1 MNEFPAMLLL
11 PFVGGI
17 ISFLSPCVLPLVPAY
32 LSFVS
37 GLSAEEVLVRGA
49 RRKGQTER
57 MVMSLLLFIMGF
69 SIIFVLMGASASLVG
84 GFLLEQKA
92 LLSRVSGVL
101 IILMGLFFM
110 GLLRIPW
117 LNMEK
122 RPFLTNNPESPTG
135 AMSIIL
141 VGMAFGFG
149 WTPCIGPILSSILLY
164 ASATSTVGLG
174 MALLS
179 AYAVGLGIPFL
190 ISGLVLNR
198 AMGAFG
204 WMKGNYQ
211 WITLAG
217 GFLMI
222 VMGSL
227 LLLNQVS
234 YISRFFQ
241 QFFQD
246 IGLGFLSTI

>member
-1 MNEFPAMLLL
+1 MLL

-37 GLSAEEVLVRGA
+37 GLSAEEVLVRG
-49 RRKGQTER
+49 RRKKGQTER
-57 MVMSLLLFIMGF
+57 MLFSLMLFILGF

-92 LLSRVSGVL
+92 LLSRVSGVM
-101 IILMGLFFM
+101 IILMGFFFL
-110 GLLRIPW
+110 GVLRIPW

-122 RPFLTNNPESPTG
+122 RPFLTSNPDSPTG
-135 AMSIIL
+135 ALSNIL

-164 ASATSTVGLG
+164 ASTTSTVGLG

-179 AYAVGLGIPFL
+179 AYAIGLGVPFL
-190 ISGLVLNR
+190 VSGLLLSR

-204 WMKGNYQ
+204 WMKRNYR
-211 WITLAG
+211 WINLAG
-217 GFLMI
+217 GLLLI
-222 VMGSL
+222 AMGSL
-227 LLLNQVS
+227 LLLNQVG
-234 YISRFFQ
+234 YVSRFFQ
-241 QFFQD
+241 QLFQD
-246 IGLGFLSTI
+246 LGLGFLSTI

>member
-1 MNEFPAMLLL
+1 MLIL
-11 PFVGGI
+11 PFVGGV

-37 GLSAEEVLVRGA
+37 GLSAEEVLVQ
-49 RRKGQTER
+49 RKRGQTER
-57 MVMSLLLFIMGF
+57 MVFSICLFILGF
-69 SIIFVLMGASASLVG
+69 SIVFVLMGASASLAG
-84 GFLLEQKA
+84 GFLLENKV
-92 LLSRVSGVL
+92 LLSRISGVM

-110 GLLRIPW
+110 GVLRIPW
-117 LNMEK
+117 LHMER
-122 RPFLTNNPESPTG
+122 RPFLSNSTESPTG
-135 AMSIIL
+135 AFGVIL

-179 AYAVGLGIPFL
+179 AYAVGLGVPFL
-190 ISGLVLNR
+190 ISGLAMSR

-204 WMKGNYQ
+204 RMKKNYR
-211 WITLAG
+211 WINLAG
-217 GFLMI
+217 GILL
-222 VMGSL
+222 VGMGVL
-227 LLLNQVS
+227 LLSNQVS

-241 QFFQD
+241 QVFLD
-246 IGLGFLSTI
+246 LGLGFLSTI

>member
-1 MNEFPAMLLL
+1 MNEFPGMLIL
-11 PFVGGI
+11 PFVGGV

-37 GLSAEEVLVRGA
+37 GLSAEEVLIKGR

-57 MVMSLLLFIMGF
+57 MVFSIVLFIMGF

-92 LLSRVSGVL
+92 LLSRVSGVM

-110 GLLRIPW
+110 GVVRIPW
-117 LNMEK
+117 LSMEK
-122 RPFLTNNPESPTG
+122 RPFLTSNSESPTG
-135 AMSIIL
+135 ALSNIV

-164 ASATSTVGLG
+164 ASATTTVGLG

-190 ISGLVLNR
+190 LSGMALHR

-204 WMKGNYQ
+204 WMKRNYQ
-211 WITLAG
+211 WINLSG

-222 VMGSL
+222 GMGAL
-227 LLLNQVS
+227 LLLNQVGLVS
-234 YISRFFQ
+234 SFFQ
-241 QFFQD
+241 RLFQD

>member
-1 MNEFPAMLLL
+1 MNEFPGMLIL
-11 PFVGGI
+11 PFLGGI
-17 ISFLSPCVLPLVPAY
+17 LSFLSPCVLPLVPAY

-49 RRKGQTER
+49 RKRRQTER
-57 MVMSLLLFIMGF
+57 MVFSLLLFIMGF

-84 GFLLEQKA
+84 GFLLEQKV
-92 LLSRVSGVL
+92 LLSRVSGVM

-110 GLLRIPW
+110 GFLPIPW
-117 LNMEK
+117 LNMEN
-122 RPFLTNNPESPTG
+122 RPFFTNSESPSG
-135 AMSIIL
+135 ALSNIV

-164 ASATSTVGLG
+164 ASTTSTVGLG

-179 AYAVGLGIPFL
+179 AYAVGLGVPFL

-204 WMKGNYQ
+204 WMKRNLR
-211 WITLAG
+211 WINLAG
-217 GFLMI
+217 GLLM
-222 VMGSL
+222 VGMGLL
-227 LLLNQVS
+227 LLLNQVG

-241 QFFQD
+241 ELFQS

>member
-1 MNEFPAMLLL
+1 MSDFPAMLIL
-11 PFVGGI
+11 PFLGGI

-57 MVMSLLLFIMGF
+57 MVFSLLLFVLGF
-69 SIIFVLMGASASLVG
+69 SIIFVLMGASASVVG
-84 GFLLEQKA
+84 GFLLERKDW
-92 LLSRVSGVL
+92 LTRISGGMMV
-101 IILMGLFFM
+101 IMGVFFM
-110 GLLRIPW
+110 GILPIRW
-117 LNMEK
+117 LSMER
-122 RPFLTNNPESPTG
+122 RPFFTNSQSPTG
-135 AMSIIL
+135 ALSNIA

-149 WTPCIGPILSSILLY
+149 WTPCIGPILSSVLAY
-164 ASATSTVGLG
+164 AAVTSTVGVG

-190 ISGLVLNR
+190 VAGLALHR
-198 AMGAFG
+198 AMGAFT
-204 WMKGNYQ
+204 WLKHNYRLVN
-211 WITLAG
+211 TAG
-217 GFLMI
+217 GALM
-222 VMGSL
+222 VGMGAL
-227 LLLNQVS
+227 LLLNQIGF
-234 YISRFFQ
+234 ISRFFQ

>member
-1 MNEFPAMLLL
+1 MNEFPGLLIL

-37 GLSAEEVLVRGA
+37 GLSAEEVLVK
-49 RRKGQTER
+49 RRKKGHTER
-57 MVMSLLLFIMGF
+57 MVFSISLFILGF
-69 SIIFVLMGASASLVG
+69 SIVFVLLGASASLVG
-84 GFLLEQKA
+84 GFLLEHKA
-92 LLSRVSGVL
+92 TLSRVSGVM
-101 IILMGLFFM
+101 IILMGLFFA
-110 GLLRIPW
+110 GAVNIPW
-117 LNMEK
+117 LHMER
-122 RPFLTNNPESPTG
+122 RPLWSRSSESPTG
-135 AMSIIL
+135 ALSVIL

-164 ASATSTVGLG
+164 ASATTTVGLG

-179 AYAVGLGIPFL
+179 AYAVGLGVPFL
-190 ISGLVLNR
+190 VSGLAMSR

-204 WMKGNYQ
+204 WMKRNYR
-211 WITLAG
+211 WINLAG
-217 GFLMI
+217 GLLLI
-222 VMGSL
+222 GMGL
-227 LLLNQVS
+227 LLLFNQVG

-241 QFFQD
+241 QVFQD